1 MRIFKPFYR
10 IRYMENSLIQHTN
23 QKLVG
28 TCDRYKGRL
37 ITARFVIRSESL
49 TIIELNTHL
58 IYLSYILQFLD
69 NLSLTFTSLHGM
81 WAPQIRHSSRVRST
95 MRGVRISAY
104 TTTEYSARDVEPIRH
119 RGFELFCHF
128 GWFYW
133 LDSTPFDLGY
143 VWIRYP
149 FCCLH

>member
-81 WAPQIRHSSRVRST
+81 
-95 MRGVRISAY
+95 
-104 TTTEYSARDVEPIRH
+104 
-119 RGFELFCHF
+119 
-128 GWFYW
+128 
-133 LDSTPFDLGY
+133 
-143 VWIRYP
+143 
-149 FCCLH
+149 